1 MTNLKTV
8 LALPPDNNT
17 AINYSGANSD
27 DRLLEMWL
35 HNKSV
40 GTIQIYRRVW
50 NQFFRFSQKSIQ
62 AITVSDLMTW
72 VEAISPTLKPATVKS
87 KLYAI
92 KSLLSFANR
101 VGYTPFNVGAVVKPP
116 SVAPG
121 IHRKCLQPA
130 QIKAM
135 AGSVESIRDS
145 LLIRLGYL
153 AGLRASEIAGLT
165 WSCLHNG
172 ILTLVGKGGK
182 ERSIRLPEAISNDL
196 LKFKPV
202 NAKDNSPMFIS
213 RVKKGHLNRSSITR
227 IIKQAAIKA
236 GESDKVSAHWLR
248 HSHAYNALQSGVSV
262 TLIRD
267 TLGHSS
273 LATTSQYLAISPE
286 DSSAM
291 ALSI

>member
-1 MTNLKTV
+1 
-8 LALPPDNNT
+8 
-17 AINYSGANSD
+17 
-27 DRLLEMWL
+27 LLEMWL

-40 GTIQIYRRVW
+40 GTVQIYRRVW

-101 VGYTPFNVGAVVKPP
+101 VGYTPFNVGAVIKPP
-116 SVAPG
+116 SVAAG

-202 NAKDNSPMFIS
+202 NARDNSPMFIS

>member
-1 MTNLKTV
+1 MTHIKTV
-8 LALPPDNNT
+8 LALPPDNNP

-116 SVAPG
+116 SVAAG
-121 IHRKCLQPA
+121 IHRKCLQPS

-202 NAKDNSPMFIS
+202 NARDNSPMFIS

-291 ALSI
+291 ALSM